1 MTGTGQDLIRLS
13 LAAAQTQATCL
24 DAQDL
29 AWMSCLVQMNRL
41 EQLSPEQRGQSLC
54 RALMA
59 PYPRGFFEA
68 LRACGGLKRFLPE
81 LDLLFSQA
89 LPDSGTTTAAPNAGE
104 VQLRVLGKLAASGA
118 PLEQR
123 LAGLLHRIGWAQT
136 EGGQWGYRRLLAR
149 PGEVAQA
156 ALAALCERMDL
167 PQAQLQLCRQLMQ
180 HRDPLLHL
188 ADGEPEA
195 VLQLLLALGLPQHAH
210 PPGQP
215 RQPAPLTTLLHLCQ
229 LEHEAATGRAG
240 ASFVQARW
248 WRRMQAAVAAV
259 PAPAPQPGAQPNAR
273 SGAGSGARP
282 DPAWHQ
288 AKHQAQLACLRQL
301 LLHEL
306 PAQAQHP
313 PPRPPRR

>member
-123 LAGLLHRIGWAQT
+123 LAGLLHRIGWAPPA
-136 EGGQWGYRRLLAR
+136 GGQWGYRRLLAR
-149 PGEVAQA
+149 PGELAQA

>member
-13 LAAAQTQATCL
+13 LAAAQTQAACL

-41 EQLSPEQRGQSLC
+41 ETLSPEQRGQSLC

-89 LPDSGTTTAAPNAGE
+89 LPASGTATAAPNAGE
-104 VQLRVLGKLAASGA
+104 VQLRVLDRLAASRA
-118 PLEQR
+118 PLDQR

-156 ALAALCERMDL
+156 ALAALCERMHL
-167 PQAQLQLCRQLMQ
+167 PEPQLQLQLCRQLMQ

-195 VLQLLLALGLPQHAH
+195 VLQLLLALGQIPHPAPPEPSDPLGQSH
-210 PPGQP
+210 PPP
-215 RQPAPLTTLLHLCQ
+215 PMDTLLHLCQ
-229 LEHEAATGRAG
+229 LEHEAVTGRAG
-240 ASFVQARW
+240 ARLVQARW
-248 WRRMQAAVAAV
+248 WRRMQAALAAV
-259 PAPAPQPGAQPNAR
+259 PPPPASPASPASSWPDPGWRQAQLEGLRRVMRHELPLPAPQPP
-273 SGAGSGARP
+273 
-282 DPAWHQ
+282 PAT
-288 AKHQAQLACLRQL
+288 
-301 LLHEL
+301 
-306 PAQAQHP
+306 
-313 PPRPPRR
+313 

>member
-13 LAAAQTQATCL
+13 LAAAQTQAACL

-54 RALMA
+54 RGLMA

-81 LDLLFSQA
+81 LDLLFTQA
-89 LPDSGTTTAAPNAGE
+89 LPASGTAMAAPNAGE
-104 VQLRVLGKLAASGA
+104 VQLRVLDRLAASRA

-123 LAGLLHRIGWAQT
+123 LAGLLHRIGWASPA
-136 EGGQWGYRRLLAR
+136 GGQWGYRRLLAR

-156 ALAALCERMDL
+156 ALAALCERMHL
-167 PQAQLQLCRQLMQ
+167 PEPPLQLCRLLMQ

-195 VLQLLLALGLPQHAH
+195 VLQLLLALGQTLH
-210 PPGQP
+210 PAPPEPSDLLGQADP
-215 RQPAPLTTLLHLCQ
+215 PAPLDTLLHLCQ
-229 LEHEAATGRAG
+229 LEHEAVTGRAG
-240 ASFVQARW
+240 ARLVQARW
-248 WRRMQAAVAAV
+248 WRRMQAALAAEPPPPTS
-259 PAPAPQPGAQPNAR
+259 PASSWPDPGWRQAQLECLRRVMLHELPLPAPQPP
-273 SGAGSGARP
+273 
-282 DPAWHQ
+282 PAT
-288 AKHQAQLACLRQL
+288 
-301 LLHEL
+301 
-306 PAQAQHP
+306 
-313 PPRPPRR
+313 

>member
-1 MTGTGQDLIRLS
+1 MNGTGQDLIRLS
-13 LAAAQTQATCL
+13 LAAAQSQAAGL

-59 PYPRGFFEA
+59 PYPRGFFGA

-81 LDLLFSQA
+81 LDLLFTQA
-89 LPDSGTTTAAPNAGE
+89 LPDVGAGKAAPNMGE
-104 VQLRVLGKLAASGA
+104 VQLRVLDRLAASGA

-136 EGGQWGYRRLLAR
+136 DGGQWGYRRLLAR

-156 ALAALCERMDL
+156 ALATLCERMHL
-167 PQAQLQLCRQLMQ
+167 PAPQLALCLQLMQ

-195 VLQLLLALGLPQHAH
+195 VLQLLLTLGPTQT
-210 PPGQP
+210 PGQP
-215 RQPAPLTTLLHLCQ
+215 GPGQPTPSLGILLYLCQ
-229 LEHEAATGRAG
+229 LEHEAVTGRVG
-240 ASFVQARW
+240 ARLVQARW
-248 WRRMQAAVAAV
+248 WQRMQTALSAV
-259 PAPAPQPGAQPNAR
+259 PVPKPGV
-273 SGAGSGARP
+273 SHEL
-282 DPAWHQ
+282 AWR
-288 AKHQAQLACLRQL
+288 QAQLDRLNQMLR
-301 LLHEL
+301 HDL
-306 PAQAQHP
+306 PMPTYQ
-313 PPRPPRR
+313 RPPST

>member
-13 LAAAQTQATCL
+13 LAAAQTQATAL

-41 EQLSPEQRGQSLC
+41 EQLNPEQRSQSLC

-81 LDLLFSQA
+81 LDLLFTQA
-89 LPDSGTTTAAPNAGE
+89 LPDVATGRAAPNMGE
-104 VQLRVLGKLAASGA
+104 VQLRMLDRLTASGA

-136 EGGQWGYRRLLAR
+136 DGGQWGYRRLLAR
-149 PGEVAQA
+149 PGEVALA
-156 ALAALCERMDL
+156 ALAALCERMHL
-167 PQAQLQLCRQLMQ
+167 PESQLELCRLLMQ

-195 VLQLLLALGLPQHAH
+195 VLQLLLALGPPQLPEQ
-210 PPGQP
+210 PGP
-215 RQPAPLTTLLHLCQ
+215 GRPTPTLGILLYLCQ
-229 LEHEAATGRAG
+229 LEHEAVTGRAG
-240 ASFVQARW
+240 ASLVQARW
-248 WRRMQAAVAAV
+248 WQRMQAALDAV
-259 PAPAPQPGAQPNAR
+259 PVPSAHVPH
-273 SGAGSGARP
+273 
-282 DPAWHQ
+282 DPRWR
-288 AKHQAQLACLRQL
+288 QAQLERLHQML
-301 LLHEL
+301 QHEL
-306 PAQAQHP
+306 PMPSHP
-313 PPRPPRR
+313 PPPSTWRRPLL

>member
-13 LAAAQTQATCL
+13 LAAAQTLATCL

-89 LPDSGTTTAAPNAGE
+89 LSDSGTAMVAPNAGE

-123 LAGLLHRIGWAQT
+123 LAGLLHRIGWAPPA
-136 EGGQWGYRRLLAR
+136 GGRWGYRRLLAR
-149 PGEVAQA
+149 PGELAQA
-156 ALAALCERMDL
+156 ALGALCERMDL

-188 ADGEPEA
+188 ADAEPEA
-195 VLQLLLALGLPQHAH
+195 VLHLLLALGLPQQPDQ
-210 PPGQP
+210 PP
-215 RQPAPLTTLLHLCQ
+215 PLATLLHLCQ
-229 LEHEAATGRAG
+229 LEHEAATGRGG

-248 WRRMQAAVAAV
+248 WQRMQAALAAV
-259 PAPAPQPGAQPNAR
+259 PAPAPQVSAW
-273 SGAGSGARP
+273 P
-282 DPAWHQ
+282 DPAW
-288 AKHQAQLACLRQL
+288 HQAQLACLRQL

-306 PAQAQHP
+306 PTRGPHP
-313 PPRPPRR
+313 PPHPPWR